1 MHGIFLPQI
10 IELHGGCLVGGFF
23 PFKHASAAE
32 SVIQKAEIEF
42 RSYILG
48 GEKVQVVRLL
58 DAFPEKG
65 TEIAQFR
72 IRGFA
77 VIMESCPGRCA
88 PRFKCVIEL
97 YALVTSAFEPVVVL
111 DRGAGYTKPGGVYV
125 IALERVVVIMIIIAC
140 VRDERLYFAEVL
152 FCRPCDYPLI
162 LHGVRK
168 GISFK
173 YSRSVFGDA
182 VTYLLIV
189 LLDLTKRIGTRS
201 HELRLLLGVI
211 FFACF
216 LVKPGVPFLECR
228 FGFGRGIGYVY

>member
-23 PFKHASAAE
+23 PFQHASAAE

-58 DAFPEKG
+58 DTFPEKG
-65 TEIAQFR
+65 AEIAQFR

-77 VIMESCPGRCA
+77 IIMESCPGRCA

-97 YALVTSAFEPVVVL
+97 HALVTSAFEPVVVL

-125 IALERVVVIMIIIAC
+125 IALER
-140 VRDERLYFAEVL
+140 LYFAEVL
-152 FCRPCDYPLI
+152 LCRPCDYPLI
-162 LHGVRK
+162 LHGIRK

-189 LLDLTKRIGTRS
+189 LLDLTKRIGTRC
-201 HELRLLLGVI
+201 HELRFLLGVI

-216 LVKPGVPFLECR
+216 LVKPGIPFLECR